1 MKEVESGRKLRH
13 VKCNDRS
20 QPILTSKSITNIK
33 GQFVYET
40 EKANVHNAL
49 LKQIQFGVKLKTTKT
64 NDRSRPVLDGLRK
77 FRRQMTIEEQIQKS
91 ESRAQL
97 NEAPVEESEDEMDDI
112 DKLRDD
118 LQSSKQMLALE
129 LRMKEAQERENKRLL
144 SKIQMLEAELA
155 QEKAKKSATP
165 AEQVSA
171 APVATTVVAAA
182 APAPAVDDALVKSL
196 KSEAAEAQKTSKM
209 LETKYQDVAEQLDS
223 TKLAMEEQRRKILE
237 LERRL
242 AQQVID
248 GGIAKN
254 VGNSARLFLV
264 YVECVCWQSG
274 ILAPYFSNG

>member
-20 QPILTSKSITNIK
+20 SPILTSQSITNIK
-33 GQFVYET
+33 GQFIYET
-40 EKANVHNAL
+40 EKPNVHNAL
-49 LKQIQFGVKLKTTKT
+49 LKQIQFGVKLKTTRT
-64 NDRSRPVLDGLRK
+64 NDRSKPVLDGLRK

-97 NEAPVEESEDEMDDI
+97 NEAPAEESEDEMDDI
-112 DKLRDD
+112 DRLRDD

-129 LRMKEAQERENKRLL
+129 LRSKEAQERENKRLL

-155 QEKAKKSATP
+155 QEKARKASGGGEETAAMPAATEKKSTP
-165 AEQVSA
+165 PPA
-171 APVATTVVAAA
+171 A
-182 APAPAVDDALVKSL
+182 DDALVKSL

-223 TKLAMEEQRRKILE
+223 AKGAIEEQKRMIAN

-242 AQQVID
+242 AQQV
-248 GGIAKN
+248 N
-254 VGNSARLFLV
+254 VISMYGVFRSCRLHFSALAVYILILSFLTPYGNKTLTF
-264 YVECVCWQSG
+264 
-274 ILAPYFSNG
+274 